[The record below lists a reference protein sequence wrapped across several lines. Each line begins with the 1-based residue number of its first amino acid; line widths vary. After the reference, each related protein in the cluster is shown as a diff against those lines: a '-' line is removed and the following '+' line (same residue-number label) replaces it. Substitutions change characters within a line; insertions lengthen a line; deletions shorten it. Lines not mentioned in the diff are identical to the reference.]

1 MDIELTTLDSPRRR
15 TARID
20 RQDESLRSPQRFH
33 RSHHQGPQSGIARIG
48 RIRATT
54 VAALQTGGASQ
65 SKWARRSRPWNV
77 STSTTVVASLDEVF
91 ESTIFESVLRFAS
104 TGDEAGRSRGRSLR
118 PRCPK
123 GQPHQRSPRRE
134 CVRAGGPR
142 RSVFAN
148 PGLALVTSK
157 AGGEEEKVKGV
168 GGEGGRLQIRATTR
182 WIASQIF
189 ATSPAPVTKGGMV

>member
-1 MDIELTTLDSPRRR
+1 MTSRRDCIRYPDFSWLSVPHVMNRFRNSFVIRHFVVAFLPVHALMGSYGHRTNNVGFSPSPDGTDRP
-15 TARID
+15 TGRIAPT
-20 RQDESLRSPQRFH
+20 PQRFH

-65 SKWARRSRPWNV
+65 SKWARRSRPWNT
-77 STSTTVVASLDEVF
+77 STSTTVVASPDEVF
-91 ESTIFESVLRFAS
+91 ESTIFKSVLRFAS
-104 TGDEAGRSRGRSLR
+104 AGDEAGRSRGRSLR

-142 RSVFAN
+142 RSVFAT
-148 PGLALVTSK
+148 PDPHS
-157 AGGEEEKVKGV
+157 
-168 GGEGGRLQIRATTR
+168 
-182 WIASQIF
+182 
-189 ATSPAPVTKGGMV
+189 